1 MLRSITLRHYHPSD
15 VDAIWEAVE
24 ESKNELARW
33 LAWCHAGY
41 SREDVRAWVEGRP
54 AAWENAEEWGFV
66 VEDQNKRL
74 LGVCGIH
81 RIEMKHRVGELG
93 YWVRTSATG
102 QGTATQAARQIC
114 EWAFRE
120 QALHRIEI
128 FVDVEN
134 LPSQRVA
141 TKIGGVCEGTLR
153 ERLFVQDQPHDC
165 KLFAVLR
172 DTLVESD

>member
-1 MLRSITLRHYHPSD
+1 MRFGRPSRNQKENLLAGWHGVTTSTLAKMLGHG
-15 VDAIWEAVE
+15 W
-24 ESKNELARW
+24 KG
-33 LAWCHAGY
+33 C
-41 SREDVRAWVEGRP
+41 P
-54 AAWENAEEWGFV
+54 AAWDNNEEWGFV
-66 VEDQNKRL
+66 VEDENERL

-81 RIEMKHRVGELG
+81 RIAMKHRVGELG

-120 QALHRIEI
+120 QSLHRIEI

-172 DTLVESD
+172 DTHVESD